1 MAMFREQHSIP
12 SLRRIDTNTRMLVK
26 PEEMPELKNEVAIQ
40 RAAQQV
46 KDRVYEEAHAQK
58 RRTKKASLEC
68 NRQDLIN
75 AAQNKATE
83 ERANMKRK
91 EKHRSRRDVAL
102 TAIYTPPT
110 EKLRELPKRETET
123 LKNKG
128 EQRLECCPPPSTS
141 ENEKFSAPWIYSEH
155 SDTVCQAK
163 AKFGN
168 GIYLQVRDP
177 YERSFR
183 IPESGAEE
191 NFFTSHSS

>member
-46 KDRVYEEAHAQK
+46 KDGVYEEAHAQK

-68 NRQDLIN
+68 NTQDLIN

-91 EKHRSRRDVAL
+91 EKHRTRRDVAL
-102 TAIYTPPT
+102 TAIYTT
-110 EKLRELPKRETET
+110 HGKTSRATKKR
-123 LKNKG
+123 
-128 EQRLECCPPPSTS
+128 
-141 ENEKFSAPWIYSEH
+141 
-155 SDTVCQAK
+155 D
-163 AKFGN
+163 
-168 GIYLQVRDP
+168 RD
-177 YERSFR
+177 
-183 IPESGAEE
+183 AEE
-191 NFFTSHSS
+191 